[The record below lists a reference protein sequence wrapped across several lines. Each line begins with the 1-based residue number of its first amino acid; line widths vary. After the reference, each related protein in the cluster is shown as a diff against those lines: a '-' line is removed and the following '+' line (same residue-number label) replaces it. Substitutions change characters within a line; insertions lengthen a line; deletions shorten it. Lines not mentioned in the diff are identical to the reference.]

1 MKPEDI
7 KLVSRTHFVKTRTDD
22 HGWQWYWAT
31 KTPDERE
38 NIGGGLEGYANLN
51 DAVNGFMSQQGHPEW
66 KPGQLYPTNFRME
79 KIDPQHYVIM
89 RFEKD
94 TD

>member
-38 NIGGGLEGYANLN
+38 NIGGGLEG
-51 DAVNGFMSQQGHPEW
+51 
-66 KPGQLYPTNFRME
+66 T
-79 KIDPQHYVIM
+79 I
-89 RFEKD
+89 
-94 TD
+94 T